1 MVCVGFE
8 LNFKQIN
15 GGFEERKAAIIYF
28 ATKPNAFATY
38 GFLMIWALTF
48 IYLFSEKMEI
58 PSLANLKKDLSYL
71 SEKDLIMLITDLA
84 KFSRDNK
91 AFLYFKLNERDQPN
105 LFVDSVKEELDE
117 AFQTA
122 NTKNYHLAK
131 KAAQGIRRK
140 LNKALKLNKNK
151 ADQAELILY
160 FCEMMKKYSYL
171 SFRHPVITN
180 LYEVQIGKAKK
191 LISTLH
197 EDLQSDFDYRLE
209 ELE

>member
-1 MVCVGFE
+1 
-8 LNFKQIN
+8 
-15 GGFEERKAAIIYF
+15 
-28 ATKPNAFATY
+28 
-38 GFLMIWALTF
+38 
-48 IYLFSEKMEI
+48 MEI
-58 PSLANLKKDLSYL
+58 PSLADLKKDLSYL
-71 SEKDLIMLITDLA
+71 SEKELIALITDLA

-122 NTKNYHLAK
+122 NTRNYHVAK
-131 KAAQGIRRK
+131 KAAQAIRRK
-140 LNKALKLNKNK
+140 LNKALKLSKNK

-160 FCEMMKKYSYL
+160 FCEMMKKYGYL
-171 SFRHPVITN
+171 SFRHPVINN

-197 EDLQSDFDYRLE
+197 EDLQSDFDFRLE

>member
-1 MVCVGFE
+1 
-8 LNFKQIN
+8 
-15 GGFEERKAAIIYF
+15 
-28 ATKPNAFATY
+28 
-38 GFLMIWALTF
+38 
-48 IYLFSEKMEI
+48 MEI
-58 PSLANLKKDLSYL
+58 PSLAQLKKDLSYL
-71 SEKDLIMLITDLA
+71 SEKELTEVIVDLA

-122 NTKNYHLAK
+122 NTRNYHLAK
-131 KAAQGIRRK
+131 KSAQTIRRK
-140 LNKALKLNKNK
+140 LNKALKLSKNK

-160 FCEMMKKYSYL
+160 FCGQLVRYDYL
-171 SFRHPVITN
+171 RYHHPVIDN
-180 LYEVQIGKAKK
+180 LFRVQIGKAKK

-197 EDLQSDFDYRLE
+197 EDLQSDFSYRIE

>member
-1 MVCVGFE
+1 
-8 LNFKQIN
+8 
-15 GGFEERKAAIIYF
+15 
-28 ATKPNAFATY
+28 
-38 GFLMIWALTF
+38 
-48 IYLFSEKMEI
+48 MEI
-58 PSLANLKKDLSYL
+58 PSLAQLKKDLSYL
-71 SEKDLIMLITDLA
+71 SEKELTEVIVDLA

-122 NTKNYHLAK
+122 NTRNYHLAK
-131 KAAQGIRRK
+131 KSAQTIRRK
-140 LNKALKLNKNK
+140 LNKALKLSKNK

-160 FCEMMKKYSYL
+160 SCEQLKRYDYL
-171 SFRHPVITN
+171 RYHHPVIDN
-180 LYEVQIGKAKK
+180 LFRVQIGKAKK

-197 EDLQSDFDYRLE
+197 EDLQSDFSYRIE